1 MGASNFSE
9 AYHKIVDPNA
19 KRFWITRNETQ
30 LKEGVHDIAMGLRD
44 LASSVQDCH
53 MAEFAAI
60 LLKIATK
67 MGVVPE
73 IQWVEDLLKIL
84 IDGVQIENE
93 VATALD
99 DWSTGNWVGVGYNL
113 IRLIKTLF
121 TAEEQGMIVSEAQA
135 LPLEIVI

>member
-19 KRFWITRNETQ
+19 KRFWITKNETQ

-73 IQWVEDLLKIL
+73 IQWIEDLLKIL

-93 VATALD
+93 VANALD
-99 DWSTGNWVGVGYNL
+99 DWSSSNWVGVGYNL
-113 IRLIKTLF
+113 IRLFKTLF
-121 TAEEQGMIVSEAQA
+121 TAEEQAVILTAARASS
-135 LPLEIVI
+135 LEIVV